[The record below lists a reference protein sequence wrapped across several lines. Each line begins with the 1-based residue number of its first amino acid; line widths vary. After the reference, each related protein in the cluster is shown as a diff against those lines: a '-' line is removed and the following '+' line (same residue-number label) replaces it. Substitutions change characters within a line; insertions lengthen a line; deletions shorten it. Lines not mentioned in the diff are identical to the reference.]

1 MTLRPERARVVAG
14 QAGGVGTVEYRKA
27 RCRIE
32 PAFWPK
38 CELRINGEPRHER
51 VAMAF
56 GDTAQRVQRRPGAFR
71 IDVVGRDR

>member
-1 MTLRPERARVVAG
+1 MTLRPDRARVVAG
-14 QAGGVGTVEYRKA
+14 QAGGVGPVEDRKA

-32 PAFWPK
+32 PAFWPQR
-38 CELRINGEPRHER
+38 ELRIDSEPRHER
-51 VAMAF
+51 VAMAL